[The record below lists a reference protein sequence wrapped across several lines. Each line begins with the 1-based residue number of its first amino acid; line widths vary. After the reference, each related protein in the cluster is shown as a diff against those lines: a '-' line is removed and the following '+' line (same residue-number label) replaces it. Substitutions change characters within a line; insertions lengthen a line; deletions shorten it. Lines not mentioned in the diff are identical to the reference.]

1 MLHNLRLKRAIAALD
16 SGGVIAYPTESIYG
30 VGCDPWDD
38 NALSKILTIKQRPWE
53 KGLIVIAAD
62 FNQLQEFIQPL
73 STDILQQLEATW
85 PGPVTWLLPVKE
97 GVSPLLIGEHDA
109 IAVRVT
115 AHPVARSLCEAYGG
129 PIVSTSANLSG
140 RAPAKQAYQVRQQLP
155 EVDYILTGRLG
166 GADKPSQIRD
176 ARTGKV
182 LR

>member
-1 MLHNLRLKRAIAALD
+1 
-16 SGGVIAYPTESIYG
+16 
-30 VGCDPWDD
+30 
-38 NALSKILTIKQRPWE
+38 
-53 KGLIVIAAD
+53 
-62 FNQLQEFIQPL
+62 
-73 STDILQQLEATW
+73 
-85 PGPVTWLLPVKE
+85 VTWLLPVKE

-109 IAVRVT
+109 IAIRVT
-115 AHPVARSLCEAYGG
+115 AHPVARALCEAYGG